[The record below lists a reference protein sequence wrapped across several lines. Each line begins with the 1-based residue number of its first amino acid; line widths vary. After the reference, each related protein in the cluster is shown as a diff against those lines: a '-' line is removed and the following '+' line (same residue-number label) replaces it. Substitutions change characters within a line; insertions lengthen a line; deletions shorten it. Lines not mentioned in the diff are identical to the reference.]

1 MKRLHSDASQKTVI
15 TKLNMTLDDSI
26 SLKTILG
33 GLAFYLITTAQP
45 ILAQSLS
52 SLESCQHAIKTK
64 ESSDAIAECIE
75 QINTINEESNQK
87 QRLSA
92 AKIRLEIARLY
103 RQQGNQT
110 KQDYYLSSVKAS
122 QAYIE
127 HPSIQYQWLRSV
139 GLDLLHKREFEK
151 ATQYLTDAYDIAKQ
165 ENNIENL
172 AKSSND
178 LGLIF
183 YKQKDYKASLLYYK
197 ESLNHKET
205 IGNAYYI
212 GTTLNNLGLIHKDL
226 KDYPLALS
234 YYEQALDHFL
244 TYTEQPDFDQRVFN
258 NISHLYEDLAV
269 TNNLAGNLEKGQ
281 QYVDK
286 IINTFSNKLASDDKV
301 RALKNLA
308 LVHIRQQEP
317 KKAKLFID
325 QAIAILDS
333 SGKYQDEIHYV
344 QAAIAWL
351 NGDYLSAHEYAELAL
366 NKAADLGKDQT
377 QKNTYQLL
385 YQMALKKKHY
395 EQAVKYQSQYFYYEE
410 LAQKAQYQSDLK
422 VIEEQIQKER
432 IQRQLISEQL
442 KSERQENKIQS
453 LSNTILVI
461 SLVLLTLVFITA
473 FIIYRKA
480 KEKQALLQ
488 SIKSHKE
495 KLILLEFEND
505 SENAAEYESTELES
519 TGPETPPNPTPNNI
533 EPVNFRQLLVDLLVD
548 TIAIWEKST
557 QTDRIELADKSKI
570 WKVSIDDGRLRTRS
584 LDKYIDINKIPQN
597 PRWRNVVRTCHYI
610 LAECSLDSA
619 DREMLEVK
627 LEAVM
632 AEIKAQSLGKSS

>member
-1 MKRLHSDASQKTVI
+1 
-15 TKLNMTLDDSI
+15 MTHDDFM
-26 SLKTILG
+26 SLKTVLG
-33 GLAFYLITTAQP
+33 ALTFYLMTTVQPVLAQP
-45 ILAQSLS
+45 LS
-52 SLESCQHAIKTK
+52 PLEHCQHAIKTQ
-64 ESSDAIAECIE
+64 ESGDAIAECTE
-75 QINTINEESNQK
+75 QLKTISKKSNQK

-110 KQDYYLSSVKAS
+110 QQDYYLASVKTS
-122 QAYIE
+122 QAYVE

-151 ATQYLTDAYDIAKQ
+151 AVQYLTDAYDIAKQ
-165 ENNIENL
+165 EDAIEDL

-178 LGLIF
+178 LGLVY
-183 YKQKDYKASLLYYK
+183 YKLGKYKLSLLHYK
-197 ESLNHKET
+197 ESLNYKET
-205 IGNAYYI
+205 IGNPYYI

-269 TNNLAGNLEKGQ
+269 TNSLAGNLEKGQ

-317 KKAKLFID
+317 KKAELFID
-325 QAIAILDS
+325 QAIAITDS
-333 SGKYQDEIHYV
+333 ADKYLDEIHYV

-351 NGDYLSAHEYAELAL
+351 NDDYTSAHEYAELAL
-366 NKAADLGKDQT
+366 NKAANLGKDQT

-395 EQAVKYQSQYFYYEE
+395 EQAVKYQSQYFHYEE
-410 LAQKAQYQSDLK
+410 LTQKAQYQSDLK

-432 IQRQLISEQL
+432 IERQLISEQL

-453 LSNTILVI
+453 LSNTVLLI
-461 SLVLLTLVFITA
+461 SLILLTAVFIAA
-473 FIIYRKA
+473 FLIYRKA

-495 KLILLEFEND
+495 KLILLESEND
-505 SENAAEYESTELES
+505 AEDAAEPATHID
-519 TGPETPPNPTPNNI
+519 TAPTNI

-597 PRWRNVVRTCHYI
+597 PRWRNVVKTCHYV
-610 LAECSLDSA
+610 LAECRLDTA

-632 AEIKAQSLGKSS
+632 AEIKAQSLGNSS

>member
-1 MKRLHSDASQKTVI
+1 MTRFRSNTRQKAFNNNN
-15 TKLNMTLDDSI
+15 LNMTHDDSM
-26 SLKTILG
+26 SLKTVLG
-33 GLAFYLITTAQP
+33 GLTFYLMTTVQP
-45 ILAQSLS
+45 VLAQTLS
-52 SLESCQHAIKTK
+52 PLEHCQHAIKTQ

-75 QINTINEESNQK
+75 QLKTISEESNQK

-92 AKIRLEIARLY
+92 AKIKLDIARLY

-110 KQDYYLSSVKAS
+110 QQDYYLASVKTS
-122 QAYIE
+122 QAYVE

-139 GLDLLHKREFEK
+139 GLDLLHKRDFEE
-151 ATQYLTDAYDIAKQ
+151 AVQYLTDAYDIAKQ
-165 ENNIENL
+165 EDSIEDL

-178 LGLIF
+178 LGLVY
-183 YKQKDYKASLLYYK
+183 YKLGEYKLSLLHYK
-197 ESLNHKET
+197 ESLNYKET
-205 IGNAYYI
+205 IGNPYYI

-244 TYTEQPDFDQRVFN
+244 TYTEQPEFDQRVFN

-269 TNNLAGNLEKGQ
+269 TNSLAGNLEKGQ

-317 KKAKLFID
+317 KKAELFID
-325 QAIAILDS
+325 QAITITDS
-333 SGKYQDEIHYV
+333 ADKYLDEIHYV

-351 NGDYLSAHEYAELAL
+351 NDDYTSAHEYAELAL
-366 NKAADLGKDQT
+366 NKAANLGKDQT

-385 YQMALKKKHY
+385 YQMALKQKHY
-395 EQAVKYQSQYFYYEE
+395 EQAVKYQSQYFHYEE

-432 IQRQLISEQL
+432 IERQLISEQL

-453 LSNTILVI
+453 LSNTVLLI
-461 SLVLLTLVFITA
+461 SLILLTAVFIAA

-495 KLILLEFEND
+495 KLILLESEND
-505 SENAAEYESTELES
+505 AEDAAEHDTHIN
-519 TGPETPPNPTPNNI
+519 TTPTNI

-597 PRWRNVVRTCHYI
+597 PRWRNVVKTCHYV
-610 LAECSLDSA
+610 LAECRLDTA